1 MRAIV
6 RSVHAILTR
15 MNLEYVELTNYITK
29 QHGRY

>member
-6 RSVHAILTR
+6 RRVHAIVLR